1 MAKATTKIRRMEIDP
16 EEVRR
21 KELRELEDQL
31 IAHKDT
37 LKNLFR
43 LLDQLEEHEVFNL
56 ANAGLAQSDQVLNRV
71 LKALVE
77 TDTDKSIRNALLL
90 VEGLGKFDFDDI
102 EPVILKL
109 NKGFSYEPAEG
120 GILGIFKT
128 LTSKEFIDG
137 LNYLLKF
144 VKGFGTPLSQ
154 LKEEQGVI
162 DPVQTVSEVLEEE
175 RNYPKEAPSSNNTI
189 KYLGFAGAA
198 ALTVGALFLKK

>member
-43 LLDQLEEHEVFNL
+43 LLDQLEEHEVLNL
-56 ANAGLAQSDQVLNRV
+56 ANAGLAQSDKVMNRV

-102 EPVILKL
+102 EPVILKV

-175 RNYPKEAPSSNNTI
+175 HNYPKEAPSSNNTI
-189 KYLGFAGAA
+189 KYLGFAGASV
-198 ALTVGALFLKK
+198 LTVGALFLKK

>member
-1 MAKATTKIRRMEIDP
+1 MAKATTKIRRMAIDP

-43 LLDQLEEHEVFNL
+43 LLDQLEEHEVLNL

-71 LKALVE
+71 LKALVD

-102 EPVILKL
+102 EPVILKV
-109 NKGFSYEPAEG
+109 NKGFSNEPAEG

-175 RNYPKEAPSSNNTI
+175 RNYPKEVSSSNNTI

-198 ALTVGALFLKK
+198 VLTVGALFLKK